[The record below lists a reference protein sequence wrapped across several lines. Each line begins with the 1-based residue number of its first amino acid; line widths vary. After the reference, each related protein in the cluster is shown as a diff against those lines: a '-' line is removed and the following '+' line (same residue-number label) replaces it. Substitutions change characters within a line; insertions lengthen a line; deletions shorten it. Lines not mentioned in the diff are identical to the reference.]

1 MAVTLV
7 FEVGR
12 SVNRHCLF
20 GGKIGDIYHKVKCM
34 WFITDNFENNLSA
47 CLSRRVFNVQSPM
60 RPIKL
65 EARTLWVSFLEGL

>member
-12 SVNRHCLF
+12 SVNWHCLF
-20 GGKIGDIYHKVKCM
+20 GGKIGGIYHKAKCM
-34 WFITDNFENNLSA
+34 WFVTDNFENNPSA
-47 CLSRRVFNVQSPM
+47 CLSRRVFNVQSLM

-65 EARTLWVSFLEGL
+65 EARTLWVSFPKGL

>member
-1 MAVTLV
+1 
-7 FEVGR
+7 
-12 SVNRHCLF
+12 
-20 GGKIGDIYHKVKCM
+20 M